1 MRIPAEVVPLV
12 SNVGKPETDEVR
24 KTEPVSSSA
33 MVGSELSAAR
43 REPSP
48 PFSDHQPRQPPPTTA
63 PAAPQPANQP
73 LAVERRQ
80 AERRSEKRPV
90 LLDTRSQRGRRKA
103 SGDVKISIKV

>member
-43 REPSP
+43 REQSP
-48 PFSDHQPRQPPPTTA
+48 PFSDHQQPPTTA